1 MATERDG
8 STGAKFTKFTSEKR
22 GSPGRERVFG
32 VLQRRGAI
40 VVLLLVVLVASL
52 RFENFFTARN
62 LENVALQGAFLG
74 LIAVGMTFVII
85 SGGIDLSVGSN
96 LALGGILAA
105 YAVQASWALALLAPV
120 LVCGLIGLGQGLLI
134 AKARMAPFIV
144 TLAGLLGVRGLALA
158 LADEQPIS
166 INKESLFI
174 WFGQGE
180 VLGLTTPIVFLI
192 IAFVIGAVVLTRTRY
207 GQAIFAVGG
216 SEESARLM
224 GIPVDRTKVIAYTT
238 SGVLAGLAGAL
249 LAARLGAGQPV
260 AGTGWELD
268 AISAV
273 VVGGTLLT
281 GGAGTLS
288 GTFAGVLLLG
298 VLQNIINQIGTLG
311 SYTQQLVS
319 GVFLII
325 VVLIQ
330 AYLTRKRRM

>member
-8 STGAKFTKFTSEKR
+8 STGAKFTSEKR
-22 GSPGRERVFG
+22 GSPGRERVFAI
-32 VLQRRGAI
+32 LQRRGAI
-40 VVLLLVVLVASL
+40 VVLLLVLVVASL

-96 LALGGILAA
+96 LALGGVLAA
-105 YAVQASWALALLAPV
+105 YAVQVSWPLALLAPV
-120 LVCGLIGLGQGLLI
+120 VVCGLIGLGQGLLI

-166 INKESLFI
+166 IDKESPFI

-192 IAFVIGAVVLTRTRY
+192 VTFVIGAVVLTRTRY

-224 GIPVDRTKVIAYTT
+224 GIPVDRTKVIAYAT

-249 LAARLGAGQPV
+249 LTARLGAGQPV

-330 AYLTRKRRM
+330 AYLTRKRRK